1 VIREFRPGDA
11 EAVSAALHED
21 DPPIPATPPG
31 VLHWRAAQP
40 ERARANMWVH
50 EEEGRIVGWGEAR
63 MRWTTSTPDVG
74 DLWAYVVPA
83 ERGRGIGKALYAQME
98 PYLRDLGAKKLE
110 SWTYTDAGRRML
122 ESRGFHA
129 TGHERVSV
137 LDLAAADTGSLQEL
151 EGRLSAEG
159 FSLVSLGEVIHRVEE
174 LHRLYQEASADVPEY
189 FREDDIRLAEWK
201 IETLE
206 HPQLSHEG
214 SFIALAPDGVP
225 AALVFLEL
233 DEPFRLAANE
243 LTGTLVAYRRRG
255 LARLV
260 KLASIRWAKEHG
272 YERILTGNAETN
284 EAMLGL
290 NVSLGYEPI
299 DRETHYVRDD
309 LS

>member
-1 VIREFRPGDA
+1 
-11 EAVSAALHED
+11 
-21 DPPIPATPPG
+21 
-31 VLHWRAAQP
+31 
-40 ERARANMWVH
+40 
-50 EEEGRIVGWGEAR
+50 

-74 DLWAYVVPA
+74 DLWAYVIPA
-83 ERGRGIGKALYAQME
+83 ERHRGIGKALYAEME
-98 PYLRDLGAKKLE
+98 PYLRRAGAKKLE
-110 SWTYTDAGRRML
+110 SWTYTAAGRHLL
-122 ESRGFHA
+122 ESRGFRA
-129 TGHERVSV
+129 TGYESISA
-137 LDLAAADTGSLQEL
+137 LELARADTSALGPL
-151 EGRLSAEG
+151 EERLAVEG
-159 FSLVSLGEVIHRVEE
+159 FRLVPLGEVIDRVEE

-189 FREDDIRLAEWK
+189 FKEDDIRLAEWQA
-201 IETLE
+201 ETLE

-225 AALVFLEL
+225 AALAFLEL
-233 DEPFRLAANE
+233 DEPVRLAANE

-260 KLASIRWAKEHG
+260 KLATIRWAKEHG
-272 YERILTGNAETN
+272 FERIFTGNAETN

>member
-1 VIREFRPGDA
+1 VIREFRPEDA
-11 EAVSAALHED
+11 EAVSAALHEE
-21 DPPIPATPPG
+21 DPPIPVTPPG
-31 VLHWRAAQP
+31 VLHWRTAQP

-50 EEEGRIVGWGEAR
+50 EEEGRIVGWAEAR
-63 MRWTTSTPDVG
+63 IRWTTSTPDVG

-83 ERGRGIGKALYAQME
+83 ERGRGIGKALYAEMD

-110 SWTYTDAGRRML
+110 SWAYTDAGRHLL
-122 ESRGFHA
+122 ESRGFRA
-129 TGHERVSV
+129 TGYERISA
-137 LDLAAADTGSLQEL
+137 LELAQADTGGLAPL
-151 EGRLSAEG
+151 EERLVAEG
-159 FSLVSLGEVIHRVEE
+159 FRLVPLGEVIDRVEE

-189 FREDDIRLAEWK
+189 FKEDDIRLVEWK
-201 IETLE
+201 RETLE

-214 SFIALAPDGVP
+214 SFIALAPDRAP
-225 AALVFLEL
+225 AALAFLEL

-255 LARLV
+255 LARFV
-260 KLASIRWAKEHG
+260 KLASIRWAKEQG
-272 YERILTGNAETN
+272 YERILTGNAEAN